1 MTSFSLRQVV
11 PSIRSEKQHRVCLI
25 ETDMGCNHMVL
36 NSSKA
41 DSISRHKAKLIA
53 ILVIEEIFFIARR
66 PIFYQL
72 DLLLPLDDSIT
83 IVALFD
89 DGKLTQ
95 E

>member
-25 ETDMGCNHMVL
+25 ETDMGCNHMVF
-36 NSSKA
+36 NISKA

-53 ILVIEEIFFIARR
+53 ILVIEENFFNARC
-66 PIFYQL
+66 IFYQL

>member
-1 MTSFSLRQVV
+1 MTFSIFQVV
-11 PSIRSEKQHRVCLI
+11 PPIRSEKQHRVCLI
-25 ETDMGCNHMVL
+25 ETDMGCNHIDL
-36 NSSKA
+36 YIGKA
-41 DSISRHKAKLIA
+41 HSVSCHKAKLIA
-53 ILVIEEIFFIARR
+53 ILVIEENFLKVRR

>member
-1 MTSFSLRQVV
+1 MILFSIRQDV

-25 ETDMGCNHMVL
+25 ETDMGCNPIVL
-36 NSSKA
+36 NISKA

-53 ILVIEEIFFIARR
+53 ILVIEENLFKARR
-66 PIFYQL
+66 PIFLQL